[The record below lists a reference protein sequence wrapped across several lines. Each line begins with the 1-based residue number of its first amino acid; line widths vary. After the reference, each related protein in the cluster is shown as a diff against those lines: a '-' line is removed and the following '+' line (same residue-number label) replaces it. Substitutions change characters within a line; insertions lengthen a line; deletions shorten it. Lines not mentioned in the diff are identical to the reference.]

1 MVSCPRCRER
11 GLSCQAPPGAKSCSE
26 CLKVSNPRCGLEG
39 PDYRAFQTERDR
51 LEAEEESILL
61 LEEQASALMA
71 KVVSKKR
78 RVRRERKTFEER
90 VTKAYAHEDSA
101 IAELEEEERPGERTE
116 QGAR

>member
-39 PDYRAFQTERDR
+39 PDYRAFQTECDR

-71 KVVSKKR
+71 KVVSKKTAR
-78 RVRRERKTFEER
+78 APREEDVRR
-90 VTKAYAHEDSA
+90 AGD
-101 IAELEEEERPGERTE
+101 
-116 QGAR
+116 QGLCSRRLRYC